1 MKDLTLSQI
10 FEEAFDRAR
19 DLDAPLGARLESIA
33 ESVRMAN
40 PAFAEAQDR
49 LFMRLHLNGSG
60 ATAPAVGDPM
70 PPFMLPDDQGHL
82 VTLEE
87 LLAKGPVALSFQ
99 PGHWCPYCRIN
110 TNALAQAQCEV
121 EPIGGQIVAIT
132 PDLQHF
138 ATALKSEAAAK
149 PFPILTDV
157 DNGYALS
164 LNLAIFFGLEMQ
176 KFIKERRFGYC
187 SLSRQRRMDIANSR
201 DICRRPRFH
210 HQGPICR
217 ARRQEAHGDRR
228 HRRCSQSLLGTGLV
242 PALMGSAKLINALKR
257 PA

>member
-19 DLDAPLGARLESIA
+19 DLDAPLGTRLKSIT

-138 ATALKSEAAAK
+138 AIALKSEAAAK

-176 KFIKERRFGYC
+176 KFIKEGA
-187 SLSRQRRMDIANSR
+187 SDIAPYQGNDAWILPLPATFVVGR
-201 DICRRPRFH
+201 DSI
-210 HQGPICR
+210 IR
-217 ARRQEAHGDRR
+217 ARFVEPDARKRMAID
-228 HRRCSQSLLGTGLV
+228 V
-242 PALMGSAKLINALKR
+242 IVDALRAC
-257 PA
+257 